1 MSYKKMSLIVLAVIA
16 IVVGGLVYVRDH
28 VLDQPHEA
36 ADITDLSGAYQAT
49 DEIAA
54 AKQQLADGVKPAE
67 VITTLT
73 DGTPR
78 VAIVF
83 DGLPDRPSCARLLD
97 VLARHDASAVFFV
110 EGQNAA
116 DQPETIK
123 MIQEAGQEIGNYTYV
138 GLAGIEKASS
148 DKQLS
153 EICRTQKIVSML
165 SAFKPELFRAPRM
178 VLNDNLL
185 KSVQAAGLSYAVKEN
200 VRFQPNTLHNDAD
213 ADAYAA
219 SIANGS
225 ILAIQVNRPVDPK
238 AVTPGKTDERP
249 AVDMKPTIH
258 DNEAPTASDAKEDLA
273 DEVDRLLT
281 ALSKRGIQ
289 VIFVNQFRKIHYVL
303 VQGVTTN
310 GK

>member
-16 IVVGGLVYVRDH
+16 IIIGGLVYVRDH

-36 ADITDLSGAYQAT
+36 ADITDLSATYQAM

-54 AKQQLADGVKPAE
+54 AKKQLADGVKPAE
-67 VITTLT
+67 VITNLT
-73 DGTPR
+73 DGAPQ

-83 DGLPDRPSCARLLD
+83 DGLPDRPLCARLLD

-123 MIQEAGQEIGNYTYV
+123 LIQESGQEIGNYTFV
-138 GLAGIEKASS
+138 GIAGLEKVSS
-148 DKQLS
+148 DEQLS
-153 EICRTQKIVSML
+153 EICRTQKVVSTL
-165 SAFKPELFRAPRM
+165 SASAPELFRSPKM
-178 VLNDNLL
+178 VLNDALL
-185 KSVQAAGLSYAVKEN
+185 QSVQAAGIPYAVKEN

-219 SIANGS
+219 SIVNGS
-225 ILAIQVNRPVDPK
+225 ILAIQVNRAVEPK
-238 AVTPGKTDERP
+238 AATPGKTDERP

-258 DNEAPTASDAKEDLA
+258 DDGNKAADVKEDLA

-281 ALSKRGIQ
+281 ALSKRGIR
-289 VIFVNQFRKIHYVL
+289 VIFVNQFRKIHYVPA
-303 VQGVTTN
+303 QEVTTN
-310 GK
+310 GN